1 MSLVERARIVRNLDE
16 GALASALAALL
27 RPGGGRGAGVLA
39 GKARSVTFSQARFQA
54 IPGRGGRPSP
64 ADGDAPEAAPAAG
77 PDEPAAATAGGGPG

>member
-54 IPGRGGRPSP
+54 IPGRGARPSST
-64 ADGDAPEAAPAAG
+64 GEAPETPPAS
-77 PDEPAAATAGGGPG
+77 DEPAAATAGGGPG